1 MEEVLSGGPSCAG
14 SRGGRIRVEDP
25 GGRRSAGR
33 RGGGSQEE
41 EEEVLWGAPSL
52 REEET

>member
-1 MEEVLSGGPSCAG
+1 MEEVLSRGPSCAG
-14 SRGGRIRVEDP
+14 SRGVRIRVEDRGGEEV

-41 EEEVLWGAPSL
+41 EEEVL
-52 REEET
+52 